1 VLHFLVRGAERK
13 TYELRLSPDEVGFE
27 LMVRDEGGQESVEYF
42 TTIDR
47 LLGREHELLST
58 WRELGWDVLSEPR
71 PVRANGAK

>member
-27 LMVRDEGGQESVEYF
+27 LMVRDEYGQESVEYF

-47 LLGREHELLST
+47 LLGREHELLSV
-58 WRELGWDVLSEPR
+58 WRESGWSVLAEHR
-71 PVRANGAK
+71 PARASGTK